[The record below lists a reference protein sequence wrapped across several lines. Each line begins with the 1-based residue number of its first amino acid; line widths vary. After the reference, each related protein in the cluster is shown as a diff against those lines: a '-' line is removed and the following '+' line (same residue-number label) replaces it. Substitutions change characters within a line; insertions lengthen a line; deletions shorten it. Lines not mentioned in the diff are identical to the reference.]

1 MRKFEFR
8 LQKVLEIKQKLREIK
23 KIELSKKAQE
33 YNKEVM
39 KLNDLKDRKER
50 TIKEMKEKVA
60 SGDFSMIDFYDKYI
74 NTNNKLQSFQL
85 ENIRLKEEPFKK
97 ALSEYLQKDREVK
110 ALENYKERLYS
121 DYVKDVINEEQKMID
136 DIVGGRR
143 NEKGVSY

>member
-8 LQKVLEIKQKLREIK
+8 LQKVLEVKQKLREIK

-121 DYVKDVINEEQKMID
+121 DYVKSVINEEQKMID

>member
-8 LQKVLEIKQKLREIK
+8 LQKVLEVKQKLREIK

>member
-143 NEKGVSY
+143 NDEGVSY

>member
-8 LQKVLEIKQKLREIK
+8 LQKVLEVKQKLREIK

-33 YNKEVM
+33 YNKEMM
-39 KLNDLKDRKER
+39 KLNDLKDRKKR

-97 ALSEYLQKDREVK
+97 ALSEYLQKDRELK

-121 DYVKDVINEEQKMID
+121 DYVKGVINEEQKMID

-143 NEKGVSY
+143 NEEGVSY

>member
-121 DYVKDVINEEQKMID
+121 DYVKGVINEEQKMID

>member
-8 LQKVLEIKQKLREIK
+8 LQKVLEVKQKLREIK

-121 DYVKDVINEEQKMID
+121 DYVKGVINEEQKMID

-143 NEKGVSY
+143 NEEGVSY

>member
-1 MRKFEFR
+1 MRKFDFR

-33 YNKEVM
+33 YNKEMM
-39 KLNDLKDRKER
+39 KLNDLKDRKKR
-50 TIKEMKEKVA
+50 TIKAMKEKVA

-121 DYVKDVINEEQKMID
+121 DYVKGVINEEQKMID

-143 NEKGVSY
+143 NEEGVSY

>member
-121 DYVKDVINEEQKMID
+121 DYVKGVINEEQKMID

-143 NEKGVSY
+143 NEEGVYY

>member
-8 LQKVLEIKQKLREIK
+8 LQKVLEVKQKLREIK

-39 KLNDLKDRKER
+39 KLNDLKDRKKR

-97 ALSEYLQKDREVK
+97 ALSEYLQKDRELK

-121 DYVKDVINEEQKMID
+121 DYVKGVINEEQKMID

-143 NEKGVSY
+143 NEEGVSY

>member
-8 LQKVLEIKQKLREIK
+8 LQKVLEVKQKLREIK

-39 KLNDLKDRKER
+39 KLNDLKDRKKR

-121 DYVKDVINEEQKMID
+121 DYVKGVINEEQKMID

-143 NEKGVSY
+143 NEEGVSY

>member
-1 MRKFEFR
+1 MRKFDFR

-50 TIKEMKEKVA
+50 TIKEIKDKVA

-97 ALSEYLQKDREVK
+97 ALSEYLQKDRELK

-121 DYVKDVINEEQKMID
+121 DYVKGVINEEQKMID

-143 NEKGVSY
+143 NEEGVSY

>member
-23 KIELSKKAQE
+23 KVELSKKAQE

-121 DYVKDVINEEQKMID
+121 DYVKGVINEEQKMID

-143 NEKGVSY
+143 NEEGVSY

>member
-85 ENIRLKEEPFKK
+85 ENIKLKEEPFKK

-121 DYVKDVINEEQKMID
+121 DYVKGVINEEQKMID

-143 NEKGVSY
+143 NEEGVSY

>member
-8 LQKVLEIKQKLREIK
+8 LKKVLEIKQKLREIK

-39 KLNDLKDRKER
+39 KLNDLKDRKET

-121 DYVKDVINEEQKMID
+121 DYVKGVINEEQKMID

-143 NEKGVSY
+143 NEKSVSY

>member
-1 MRKFEFR
+1 MRKFEFK

-60 SGDFSMIDFYDKYI
+60 SGDFSMIGFYDEYI

-121 DYVKDVINEEQKMID
+121 EYVKGVINEEQKMID

-143 NEKGVSY
+143 NEEGVSY

>member
-8 LQKVLEIKQKLREIK
+8 LQKVLEVKQKLREMK

-50 TIKEMKEKVA
+50 TIKEMKEKVT

-121 DYVKDVINEEQKMID
+121 DYVKGVINEEQKMID

>member
-8 LQKVLEIKQKLREIK
+8 LQKVLEVKQKLREIK

-85 ENIRLKEEPFKK
+85 ENMRLKEEPFKK

-121 DYVKDVINEEQKMID
+121 DYVKGVINEEQKMID

-143 NEKGVSY
+143 NEEGVSY

>member
-121 DYVKDVINEEQKMID
+121 DYVKGVINEEQKMID

-143 NEKGVSY
+143 NEEGVSY

>member
-8 LQKVLEIKQKLREIK
+8 LQKVLEVKQKLREIK

-50 TIKEMKEKVA
+50 TIKEMKEKLA

-85 ENIRLKEEPFKK
+85 ENIKLKEEPFKK

-136 DIVGGRR
+136 DIVGGRK